1 MELRVL
7 PRSSPPLGLSLRK
20 RSSYKPATPSPNA
33 LLYSPANLPRHP
45 KMDALGQSNSGS
57 HPPSAFAGSRNCPP
71 RGAGQSEI
79 AEEKFLPPTRE
90 KPACSCLDTSP
101 AASHHSNRV
110 LMKIL
115 CFTPLPYGD
124 GSGWW
129 GRDLGLTVRAFRQL
143 GHDAQL
149 VCYPTTHSKDPFD
162 RPVQLIT
169 QSQARSKDWWIQQS
183 PDLILLGLWTQSKY
197 NPIRTAALSSNALV
211 IERCDGDG
219 FRLPS
224 CGHRQFWKNTISAQI
239 DAHPH
244 CPIALAAILGGGK
257 AGLFEIFASY
267 FESRLA
273 ATLAMVPLFLS
284 ETPLS
289 TRSLQSLATRIKSNP
304 SRFQHVP
311 HPIDENVF
319 SYAGELKK
327 NTVIAVGRWGSWQ
340 KDWPLTRR
348 AWKSFWIVIQ
358 IMRPFFSAVACP
370 WTELVKGFFLAAF
383 ARRRRYP
390 RVSERPKSCSL
401 LPATKAFCWQVARP
415 FARAAR

>member
-1 MELRVL
+1 
-7 PRSSPPLGLSLRK
+7 
-20 RSSYKPATPSPNA
+20 
-33 LLYSPANLPRHP
+33 
-45 KMDALGQSNSGS
+45 
-57 HPPSAFAGSRNCPP
+57 
-71 RGAGQSEI
+71 
-79 AEEKFLPPTRE
+79 
-90 KPACSCLDTSP
+90 
-101 AASHHSNRV
+101 
-110 LMKIL
+110 MKIL

-149 VCYPTTHSKDPFD
+149 VCYPTTHSKDPLD

-169 QSQARSKDWWIQQS
+169 QSQSTSRDWWIQQS
-183 PDLILLGLWTQSKY
+183 PDLILLGLWSQSKY
-197 NPIRTAALSSNALV
+197 KPIRTAALSSNALV

-239 DAHPH
+239 DARPH
-244 CPIALAAILGGGK
+244 CPIALAAIIGGCK
-257 AGLFEIFASY
+257 AGLFEIFAPY

-273 ATLAMVPLFLS
+273 TTLAMIPLFLS

-327 NTVIAVGRWGSWQ
+327 NTVIAVGRWSSWQ

-348 AWKSFWIVIQ
+348 ALESFLNRNPNYEAVVFGSGLSVGRIGERLFSRGVCPQEEISKRLREAKILFFASRYEGSMLAGGEALLSGCTVIG
-358 IMRPFFSAVACP
+358 PKTTPCSSYFASFFDGP
-370 WTELVKGFFLAAF
+370 T
-383 ARRRRYP
+383 
-390 RVSERPKSCSL
+390 
-401 LPATKAFCWQVARP
+401 LPE
-415 FARAAR
+415 RAASALAYALEAEAQAWSQCRRDPHKISEDARHQMGSLVIAQKILTLSSEINPSGPRKS

>member
-1 MELRVL
+1 
-7 PRSSPPLGLSLRK
+7 
-20 RSSYKPATPSPNA
+20 
-33 LLYSPANLPRHP
+33 
-45 KMDALGQSNSGS
+45 
-57 HPPSAFAGSRNCPP
+57 
-71 RGAGQSEI
+71 
-79 AEEKFLPPTRE
+79 
-90 KPACSCLDTSP
+90 
-101 AASHHSNRV
+101 
-110 LMKIL
+110 MKIL

-149 VCYPTTHSKDPFD
+149 VCYPTTHSKDPLD

-169 QSQARSKDWWIQQS
+169 QSQSTSRDWWIQQS
-183 PDLILLGLWTQSKY
+183 PDLILLGLWSQSKY
-197 NPIRTAALSSNALV
+197 KPIRTAALSSNALV

-239 DAHPH
+239 DARPH
-244 CPIALAAILGGGK
+244 CPIALAAIIGGCK

-340 KDWPLTRR
+340 KDWSLTRR
-348 AWKSFWIVIQ
+348 ALESFLNRNPNYEAVVFGSGLSVGRIGERLFSRGICPQ
-358 IMRPFFSAVACP
+358 EEISKRLREAKILFFAS
-370 WTELVKGFFLAAF
+370 
-383 ARRRRYP
+383 RY
-390 RVSERPKSCSL
+390 EGSL
-401 LPATKAFCWQVARP
+401 LAGGEALLSGCTVIGPKTTPCSSY
-415 FARAAR
+415 FASFFGGPTPPERAASALAYALEAEAQAWSQCRRDPHKISEDARHQMGSLVVAQKILTLSSEINPSDPRKS

>member
-1 MELRVL
+1 
-7 PRSSPPLGLSLRK
+7 
-20 RSSYKPATPSPNA
+20 
-33 LLYSPANLPRHP
+33 
-45 KMDALGQSNSGS
+45 
-57 HPPSAFAGSRNCPP
+57 
-71 RGAGQSEI
+71 
-79 AEEKFLPPTRE
+79 
-90 KPACSCLDTSP
+90 
-101 AASHHSNRV
+101 
-110 LMKIL
+110 MKIL

-124 GSGWW
+124 GSSWW

-149 VCYPTTHSKDPFD
+149 VCYPTTHSKDPLD

-169 QSQARSKDWWIQQS
+169 QSQSTSRDWWIQES
-183 PDLILLGLWTQSKY
+183 PDLILLGLWSQSKY
-197 NPIRTAALSSNALV
+197 KPIRTAALSSNALV

-239 DAHPH
+239 DARPH

-257 AGLFEIFASY
+257 AGLFEIFAPY

-327 NTVIAVGRWGSWQ
+327 NTVIAVGRWSSWQ

-348 AWKSFWIVIQ
+348 ALESFLNRNPNYEAVVFGSGLSVGRIGERLFSRGVCPQEEISKRLREAKILFFASRYEGSMLAGGEALLSGCTVIG
-358 IMRPFFSAVACP
+358 PKTTPCSSYFASFFGGP
-370 WTELVKGFFLAAF
+370 T
-383 ARRRRYP
+383 
-390 RVSERPKSCSL
+390 
-401 LPATKAFCWQVARP
+401 LPE
-415 FARAAR
+415 RAASALAYALEAEAQAWSQCRRDPHKISEDARHQMGSLVIAQKILTLNSEINPSGPRKS

>member
-1 MELRVL
+1 
-7 PRSSPPLGLSLRK
+7 
-20 RSSYKPATPSPNA
+20 
-33 LLYSPANLPRHP
+33 
-45 KMDALGQSNSGS
+45 
-57 HPPSAFAGSRNCPP
+57 
-71 RGAGQSEI
+71 
-79 AEEKFLPPTRE
+79 
-90 KPACSCLDTSP
+90 
-101 AASHHSNRV
+101 
-110 LMKIL
+110 MKIL

-149 VCYPTTHSKDPFD
+149 VCYPTTHSKDPLD

-169 QSQARSKDWWIQQS
+169 QSQSTSRDWWIQQS
-183 PDLILLGLWTQSKY
+183 PDLILLGLWSQSKY
-197 NPIRTAALSSNALV
+197 KPIRTAALSSNALV

-239 DAHPH
+239 DARPH

-319 SYAGELKK
+319 FFSGESKK

-340 KDWPLTRR
+340 KDWPLTRKALEIFLDR
-348 AWKSFWIVIQ
+348 NLDHEAVVFGSGLSVGRIGERLFSRGICPQEEISKSLREAKILFFASRYEGSMLAGGEALLSGCTVIG
-358 IMRPFFSAVACP
+358 PKTTPCSSYFASFFGGP
-370 WTELVKGFFLAAF
+370 T
-383 ARRRRYP
+383 
-390 RVSERPKSCSL
+390 
-401 LPATKAFCWQVARP
+401 LPE
-415 FARAAR
+415 RAASALAYALEAEAQAWSQCRRDPHKISEDARHQMGSLVVAQKILTLSSEINPSGPRKS

>member
-1 MELRVL
+1 
-7 PRSSPPLGLSLRK
+7 
-20 RSSYKPATPSPNA
+20 
-33 LLYSPANLPRHP
+33 
-45 KMDALGQSNSGS
+45 
-57 HPPSAFAGSRNCPP
+57 
-71 RGAGQSEI
+71 
-79 AEEKFLPPTRE
+79 
-90 KPACSCLDTSP
+90 
-101 AASHHSNRV
+101 
-110 LMKIL
+110 MKIL

-149 VCYPTTHSKDPFD
+149 VCYPTTHSKDPLD

-169 QSQARSKDWWIQQS
+169 QSQSTSRDWWIQQN
-183 PDLILLGLWTQSKY
+183 PDLILLGLWSQSKY
-197 NPIRTAALSSNALV
+197 RPIRTAALSSNALV

-224 CGHRQFWKNTISAQI
+224 CGHRQFWQNTISAQI

-289 TRSLQSLATRIKSNP
+289 TQSLQSLATRIGSNP
-304 SRFQHVP
+304 NRFQHVP

-319 SYAGELKK
+319 SYARESKK
-327 NTVIAVGRWGSWQ
+327 NTVIAIGRWGSWQ

-348 AWKSFWIVIQ
+348 ALESFLDRNPNYEAVVFGSGLSVGRIGERLFSRGICPQEEISKRLREAKILFFASRYEGSMLAGGEALLSGCTVIG
-358 IMRPFFSAVACP
+358 PKTTPCSSYFASFFGGP
-370 WTELVKGFFLAAF
+370 TPPE
-383 ARRRRYP
+383 
-390 RVSERPKSCSL
+390 
-401 LPATKAFCWQVARP
+401 
-415 FARAAR
+415 RAASALAYALEAEAQAWSQCRRDPHKISEDARHQMGSLVVAQKILTLSSEINPSDPRKS

>member
-1 MELRVL
+1 
-7 PRSSPPLGLSLRK
+7 
-20 RSSYKPATPSPNA
+20 
-33 LLYSPANLPRHP
+33 
-45 KMDALGQSNSGS
+45 
-57 HPPSAFAGSRNCPP
+57 
-71 RGAGQSEI
+71 
-79 AEEKFLPPTRE
+79 
-90 KPACSCLDTSP
+90 
-101 AASHHSNRV
+101 
-110 LMKIL
+110 MKIL

-149 VCYPTTHSKDPFD
+149 VCYPTTHSKDPLD

-169 QSQARSKDWWIQQS
+169 QSQSTSRDWWIQQS
-183 PDLILLGLWTQSKY
+183 PDLILLGLWSQSKY
-197 NPIRTAALSSNALV
+197 KPIRTAALSSNALV

-273 ATLAMVPLFLS
+273 TTLAMIPLFLS

-319 SYAGELKK
+319 SFAGESKR

-340 KDWPLTRR
+340 KDWPLTRKALEIFLDR
-348 AWKSFWIVIQ
+348 NPDYEAVIFGSGLPKGSIGERLFSRGICPQEEISKSLREAKILFFASRYEGSMLAGGEALLSGCTVIG
-358 IMRPFFSAVACP
+358 PKTTPCSSYFASFFGGP
-370 WTELVKGFFLAAF
+370 TTPE
-383 ARRRRYP
+383 
-390 RVSERPKSCSL
+390 
-401 LPATKAFCWQVARP
+401 
-415 FARAAR
+415 RAASALAYALEAEAQAWSQCRRDPHKISEDARHQMGSLVVAQKILTLSSEINPSDPRKS

>member
-1 MELRVL
+1 
-7 PRSSPPLGLSLRK
+7 
-20 RSSYKPATPSPNA
+20 
-33 LLYSPANLPRHP
+33 
-45 KMDALGQSNSGS
+45 
-57 HPPSAFAGSRNCPP
+57 
-71 RGAGQSEI
+71 
-79 AEEKFLPPTRE
+79 
-90 KPACSCLDTSP
+90 
-101 AASHHSNRV
+101 
-110 LMKIL
+110 MKIL

-124 GSGWW
+124 GSSWW

-149 VCYPTTHSKDPFD
+149 VCYPTTHSKDPLD

-169 QSQARSKDWWIQQS
+169 QSQSTSRDWWIQES
-183 PDLILLGLWTQSKY
+183 PDLILLGLWSQSKY
-197 NPIRTAALSSNALV
+197 KPIRTAALSSNALV

-239 DAHPH
+239 DARPH

-257 AGLFEIFASY
+257 AGLFEIFAPY

-327 NTVIAVGRWGSWQ
+327 NTVIAVGRWSSWQ

-348 AWKSFWIVIQ
+348 ALESFLNRNPNYEAVVFGSGLSVGRIGERLFSRGVCPQEEISKRLREAKILFFASRYEGSMLAGGEALLSGCTVIG
-358 IMRPFFSAVACP
+358 PKTTPCSSYFASFFGGP
-370 WTELVKGFFLAAF
+370 T
-383 ARRRRYP
+383 
-390 RVSERPKSCSL
+390 
-401 LPATKAFCWQVARP
+401 LPE
-415 FARAAR
+415 RAASALAYALEAEAQAWSQCRRDPHKISEDARHQMGSLVIAQKILTLSSEINPSGPRKS

>member
-1 MELRVL
+1 
-7 PRSSPPLGLSLRK
+7 
-20 RSSYKPATPSPNA
+20 
-33 LLYSPANLPRHP
+33 
-45 KMDALGQSNSGS
+45 
-57 HPPSAFAGSRNCPP
+57 
-71 RGAGQSEI
+71 
-79 AEEKFLPPTRE
+79 
-90 KPACSCLDTSP
+90 
-101 AASHHSNRV
+101 
-110 LMKIL
+110 MKIL

-149 VCYPTTHSKDPFD
+149 VCYPTTHSKDPLD

-169 QSQARSKDWWIQQS
+169 QSQSTSRDWWVQQS
-183 PDLILLGLWTQSKY
+183 PDLILLGLWSQSKY
-197 NPIRTAALSSNALV
+197 KPIRTAALSSNALV

-239 DAHPH
+239 DARPH
-244 CPIALAAILGGGK
+244 CPIALAAIIGGCK

-319 SYAGELKK
+319 FFSGESKK

-348 AWKSFWIVIQ
+348 ALESFLDRNPNYEAVVFGSGLSVGRIGERLFSRGICPQEEISKRLREAKILFFASRYEGSMLAGGEALLSGCTVIG
-358 IMRPFFSAVACP
+358 PKTTPCSSYFASFFGGP
-370 WTELVKGFFLAAF
+370 TPPE
-383 ARRRRYP
+383 
-390 RVSERPKSCSL
+390 
-401 LPATKAFCWQVARP
+401 
-415 FARAAR
+415 RAASALAYALEAEAQAWSQCRRDPHKISEDARHQMGSLVVAQKILTLSSEINPSDPRKS

>member
-1 MELRVL
+1 
-7 PRSSPPLGLSLRK
+7 
-20 RSSYKPATPSPNA
+20 
-33 LLYSPANLPRHP
+33 
-45 KMDALGQSNSGS
+45 
-57 HPPSAFAGSRNCPP
+57 
-71 RGAGQSEI
+71 
-79 AEEKFLPPTRE
+79 
-90 KPACSCLDTSP
+90 
-101 AASHHSNRV
+101 
-110 LMKIL
+110 MKIL

-149 VCYPTTHSKDPFD
+149 VCYPTTHSKDPLD

-169 QSQARSKDWWIQQS
+169 QSQSTSRDWWIQQS
-183 PDLILLGLWTQSKY
+183 PDLILLGLWSQSKY
-197 NPIRTAALSSNALV
+197 KPIRTAALSSNALV

-239 DAHPH
+239 DARPH
-244 CPIALAAILGGGK
+244 CPIALAAIIGGCK

-273 ATLAMVPLFLS
+273 TTLAMIPLFLS

-327 NTVIAVGRWGSWQ
+327 NTVIAVGRWSSWQ

-348 AWKSFWIVIQ
+348 ALESFLNRNPNYEAVVFGSGLSVGRIGERLFSRGVCPQEEISKRLREAKILFFASRYEGSMLAGGEALLSGCSVIG
-358 IMRPFFSAVACP
+358 PKTTPCSSYFASFFDGPTPPGRTASALASSLE
-370 WTELVKGFFLAAF
+370 TEAQAWSQF
-383 ARRRRYP
+383 RRDP
-390 RVSERPKSCSL
+390 HKISK
-401 LPATKAFCWQVARP
+401 VARHQLGSLVVAQKILTLASEINP
-415 FARAAR
+415 SGLEKS

>member
-1 MELRVL
+1 
-7 PRSSPPLGLSLRK
+7 
-20 RSSYKPATPSPNA
+20 
-33 LLYSPANLPRHP
+33 
-45 KMDALGQSNSGS
+45 
-57 HPPSAFAGSRNCPP
+57 
-71 RGAGQSEI
+71 
-79 AEEKFLPPTRE
+79 
-90 KPACSCLDTSP
+90 
-101 AASHHSNRV
+101 
-110 LMKIL
+110 MKIL

-149 VCYPTTHSKDPFD
+149 VCYPTTHSKDPLD

-169 QSQARSKDWWIQQS
+169 QSQSTSRDWWIQQS
-183 PDLILLGLWTQSKY
+183 PDLILLGLWSQSKY
-197 NPIRTAALSSNALV
+197 RPIRTAALSSNALV

-224 CGHRQFWKNTISAQI
+224 CGHRQFWQNTISAQI

-244 CPIALAAILGGGK
+244 WPLALAAILGGGK

-289 TRSLQSLATRIKSNP
+289 TQSLQSLATRIGSNP
-304 SRFQHVP
+304 NRIQHVP

-319 SYAGELKK
+319 SYARESKK

-340 KDWPLTRR
+340 KDWPLTRKALKIFLDR
-348 AWKSFWIVIQ
+348 NLDYE
-358 IMRPFFSAVACP
+358 AVVFGSG
-370 WTELVKGFFLAAF
+370 LSVG
-383 ARRRRYP
+383 RI
-390 RVSERPKSCSL
+390 SERLFSRGICPQEEISKRLREAKILFFASRYEGSMLAGGEALLSGCTVIGPKTTPCSSY
-401 LPATKAFCWQVARP
+401 
-415 FARAAR
+415 FASFFGGPTPPERAASALAYALEAEAQAWSQCRRDPHKISENARHQMGSLVVAQKILTLTSEISPSDRKKS

>member
-1 MELRVL
+1 
-7 PRSSPPLGLSLRK
+7 
-20 RSSYKPATPSPNA
+20 
-33 LLYSPANLPRHP
+33 
-45 KMDALGQSNSGS
+45 
-57 HPPSAFAGSRNCPP
+57 
-71 RGAGQSEI
+71 
-79 AEEKFLPPTRE
+79 
-90 KPACSCLDTSP
+90 
-101 AASHHSNRV
+101 
-110 LMKIL
+110 MKIL

-149 VCYPTTHSKDPFD
+149 VCYPTTHSKDPLD

-169 QSQARSKDWWIQQS
+169 QSQSTSRDWWVQQS
-183 PDLILLGLWTQSKY
+183 PDLILLGLWSQSKY
-197 NPIRTAALSSNALV
+197 KPIRTAALSSNALV

-239 DAHPH
+239 DARPH
-244 CPIALAAILGGGK
+244 CPIALAAIIGGCK

-319 SYAGELKK
+319 FFSGESKK

-348 AWKSFWIVIQ
+348 ALESFLDRNPNYEAVVFGSGLSVGRIGERLFSRGICPQEEISKRLREAKILFFASRYEGSMLAGGEALLSGCTVIG
-358 IMRPFFSAVACP
+358 PKTTPCSSYFASFFGGP
-370 WTELVKGFFLAAF
+370 TPPE
-383 ARRRRYP
+383 
-390 RVSERPKSCSL
+390 
-401 LPATKAFCWQVARP
+401 
-415 FARAAR
+415 RAASALAYALEAEAQAWSQCRRDPHKISENARHQMGSLVVAQKILTLTSEINPSDLKKS

>member
-1 MELRVL
+1 
-7 PRSSPPLGLSLRK
+7 
-20 RSSYKPATPSPNA
+20 
-33 LLYSPANLPRHP
+33 
-45 KMDALGQSNSGS
+45 
-57 HPPSAFAGSRNCPP
+57 
-71 RGAGQSEI
+71 
-79 AEEKFLPPTRE
+79 
-90 KPACSCLDTSP
+90 
-101 AASHHSNRV
+101 
-110 LMKIL
+110 MKIL

-149 VCYPTTHSKDPFD
+149 VCYPTTHSKDPLD

-169 QSQARSKDWWIQQS
+169 QSQSTSRDWWIQQN
-183 PDLILLGLWTQSKY
+183 PDLILLGLWSQSKY
-197 NPIRTAALSSNALV
+197 RPIRTAALSSNALV

-224 CGHRQFWKNTISAQI
+224 CGHRQFWQNTISAQI

-284 ETPLS
+284 ETPVS
-289 TRSLQSLATRIKSNP
+289 TQSLQSLATRIGSNP
-304 SRFQHVP
+304 NRFQHVP

-319 SYAGELKK
+319 SYARESKK

-340 KDWPLTRR
+340 KDWPLTRKALKIFLDR
-348 AWKSFWIVIQ
+348 NLDYE
-358 IMRPFFSAVACP
+358 AVVFGSG
-370 WTELVKGFFLAAF
+370 LSVG
-383 ARRRRYP
+383 RI
-390 RVSERPKSCSL
+390 SERLFSRGICPQEEISKRLREAKILFFASRYEGSMLAGGEALLSGCTVIGPRTTPCSSY
-401 LPATKAFCWQVARP
+401 
-415 FARAAR
+415 FASFFGGPTPPERAASALAYALQAEAQAWSQCRRDPHKISENARHQMGSLVVAQKILTLTSEINPSDLKKS

>member
-1 MELRVL
+1 
-7 PRSSPPLGLSLRK
+7 
-20 RSSYKPATPSPNA
+20 
-33 LLYSPANLPRHP
+33 
-45 KMDALGQSNSGS
+45 
-57 HPPSAFAGSRNCPP
+57 
-71 RGAGQSEI
+71 
-79 AEEKFLPPTRE
+79 
-90 KPACSCLDTSP
+90 
-101 AASHHSNRV
+101 
-110 LMKIL
+110 MKIL

-149 VCYPTTHSKDPFD
+149 VCYPTTHSKDPLD

-169 QSQARSKDWWIQQS
+169 QSQSTSRDWWVQQS
-183 PDLILLGLWTQSKY
+183 PDLILLGLWSQSKY
-197 NPIRTAALSSNALV
+197 KPIRTAALSSNALV

-239 DAHPH
+239 DARPH
-244 CPIALAAILGGGK
+244 CPIALAAIIGGCK

-319 SYAGELKK
+319 FFSGESKK

-348 AWKSFWIVIQ
+348 ALESFLDRNPNYEAVVFGSGLSVGRIGERLFSRGICPQEEISKRLREAKILFFASRYEGSMLAGGEALLSGCTVIG
-358 IMRPFFSAVACP
+358 PKTTPCSSYFASFFGGP
-370 WTELVKGFFLAAF
+370 TPPE
-383 ARRRRYP
+383 
-390 RVSERPKSCSL
+390 
-401 LPATKAFCWQVARP
+401 
-415 FARAAR
+415 RAASALAYALEAEAQAWSQCRRDPHKISEDARHQMGSLVVAKKILNLASEINPSDPRKS

>member
-1 MELRVL
+1 
-7 PRSSPPLGLSLRK
+7 
-20 RSSYKPATPSPNA
+20 
-33 LLYSPANLPRHP
+33 
-45 KMDALGQSNSGS
+45 
-57 HPPSAFAGSRNCPP
+57 
-71 RGAGQSEI
+71 
-79 AEEKFLPPTRE
+79 
-90 KPACSCLDTSP
+90 
-101 AASHHSNRV
+101 
-110 LMKIL
+110 MKIL

-143 GHDAQL
+143 GHDAHL
-149 VCYPTTHSKDPFD
+149 VCYPTTHSKDPLD

-197 NPIRTAALSSNALV
+197 NPIRTAALCSNARV

-224 CGHRQFWKNTISAQI
+224 CGLQQFWKNTISAQI
-239 DAHPH
+239 DARPNW
-244 CPIALAAILGGGK
+244 PIAIAAIVGGCK
-257 AGLFEIFASY
+257 AGLFAIFAPY

-273 ATLAMVPLFLS
+273 TTLAMIPLFLS
-284 ETPLS
+284 ETPIS

-319 SYAGELKK
+319 SFAGESKK
-327 NTVIAVGRWGSWQ
+327 NTVIAVGRWCAWQ

-348 AWKSFWIVIQ
+348 ALEIFLDRNPNYEAVLFGSGLPVGRIGERIFSRGICPQVEISKTLREAKILFFASRYESFLLAGGEALFSGCTVIGPGTIPSAFYFSEFFNGPTPPGRTASSLAYALEAESQAWSQCRRDPHKISEDARHQMGSLVVAQKILTLSLEINPSDPRKS
-358 IMRPFFSAVACP
+358 
-370 WTELVKGFFLAAF
+370 
-383 ARRRRYP
+383 
-390 RVSERPKSCSL
+390 
-401 LPATKAFCWQVARP
+401 
-415 FARAAR
+415 

>member
-1 MELRVL
+1 
-7 PRSSPPLGLSLRK
+7 
-20 RSSYKPATPSPNA
+20 
-33 LLYSPANLPRHP
+33 
-45 KMDALGQSNSGS
+45 
-57 HPPSAFAGSRNCPP
+57 
-71 RGAGQSEI
+71 
-79 AEEKFLPPTRE
+79 
-90 KPACSCLDTSP
+90 
-101 AASHHSNRV
+101 
-110 LMKIL
+110 MKIL

-149 VCYPTTHSKDPFD
+149 VCYPTTHSKDPLD

-169 QSQARSKDWWIQQS
+169 QSQSTSRDWWIQQN
-183 PDLILLGLWTQSKY
+183 PDLILLGLWSQSKY
-197 NPIRTAALSSNALV
+197 RPIRTAALSSNALV

-224 CGHRQFWKNTISAQI
+224 CGHRQFWQNTISAQI

-289 TRSLQSLATRIKSNP
+289 TQSLQSLATRIGSNP
-304 SRFQHVP
+304 NRFQHVP

-319 SYAGELKK
+319 SYARESKK

-340 KDWPLTRR
+340 KDWPLTRKALKIFLDR
-348 AWKSFWIVIQ
+348 NLDYE
-358 IMRPFFSAVACP
+358 AVVFGSG
-370 WTELVKGFFLAAF
+370 LSVG
-383 ARRRRYP
+383 RI
-390 RVSERPKSCSL
+390 SERLFSRGICPQEEISKRLREAKILFFASRYEGSMLAGGEALLSGCTVIGPRTTPCSSY
-401 LPATKAFCWQVARP
+401 
-415 FARAAR
+415 FASFFGGPTPPERAASALAYALEAEAQAWSQCRRDPHKISENARHQMGSLVVAQKILTLTSEINPSDLKKS

>member
-1 MELRVL
+1 
-7 PRSSPPLGLSLRK
+7 
-20 RSSYKPATPSPNA
+20 
-33 LLYSPANLPRHP
+33 
-45 KMDALGQSNSGS
+45 
-57 HPPSAFAGSRNCPP
+57 
-71 RGAGQSEI
+71 
-79 AEEKFLPPTRE
+79 
-90 KPACSCLDTSP
+90 
-101 AASHHSNRV
+101 
-110 LMKIL
+110 MKIL

-149 VCYPTTHSKDPFD
+149 VCYPTTHSKDPLD

-169 QSQARSKDWWIQQS
+169 QSQSTSRDWWVQQS
-183 PDLILLGLWTQSKY
+183 PDLILLGLWSQSKY
-197 NPIRTAALSSNALV
+197 KPIRTAALSSNALV

-239 DAHPH
+239 DARPH
-244 CPIALAAILGGGK
+244 CPIALAAIIGGCK

-319 SYAGELKK
+319 FFSGESKK

-348 AWKSFWIVIQ
+348 ALESFLDRNPNYEAVVFGSGLSVGRIGERLFSRGICPQEEISKRLREAKILFFASRYEGSMLAGGEALLSGCTVIG
-358 IMRPFFSAVACP
+358 PKTTPCSSYFASFFGGP
-370 WTELVKGFFLAAF
+370 TPPE
-383 ARRRRYP
+383 
-390 RVSERPKSCSL
+390 
-401 LPATKAFCWQVARP
+401 
-415 FARAAR
+415 RAASALAYALEAEAQAWSQCRRDPHMISENARHQMGSLVVAQKILTLTSEINPSDLKKS

>member
-1 MELRVL
+1 
-7 PRSSPPLGLSLRK
+7 
-20 RSSYKPATPSPNA
+20 
-33 LLYSPANLPRHP
+33 
-45 KMDALGQSNSGS
+45 
-57 HPPSAFAGSRNCPP
+57 
-71 RGAGQSEI
+71 
-79 AEEKFLPPTRE
+79 
-90 KPACSCLDTSP
+90 
-101 AASHHSNRV
+101 
-110 LMKIL
+110 MKIL

-149 VCYPTTHSKDPFD
+149 VCYPTTHSKDPLD

-169 QSQARSKDWWIQQS
+169 QSQSTSRDWWVQQS
-183 PDLILLGLWTQSKY
+183 PDLILLGLWSQSKY
-197 NPIRTAALSSNALV
+197 KPIRTAALSSNALV

-239 DAHPH
+239 DARPH
-244 CPIALAAILGGGK
+244 CPIALAAIIGGCK

-319 SYAGELKK
+319 FFSGESKK

-348 AWKSFWIVIQ
+348 ALESFLDRNPNYEAVVFGSGLSVGRIGERLFSRGICPQ
-358 IMRPFFSAVACP
+358 EEISKRLREAKILFFAS
-370 WTELVKGFFLAAF
+370 
-383 ARRRRYP
+383 RY
-390 RVSERPKSCSL
+390 EGSL
-401 LPATKAFCWQVARP
+401 LAGGEALLSGCTVIGPKTTPCSSY
-415 FARAAR
+415 FASFFGGPTPPERAASALAYALEAEAQAWSQCRRDPHKISEDARHQMGSLVVAQKILTLSSEINPSDPRKS

>member
-1 MELRVL
+1 
-7 PRSSPPLGLSLRK
+7 
-20 RSSYKPATPSPNA
+20 
-33 LLYSPANLPRHP
+33 
-45 KMDALGQSNSGS
+45 
-57 HPPSAFAGSRNCPP
+57 
-71 RGAGQSEI
+71 
-79 AEEKFLPPTRE
+79 
-90 KPACSCLDTSP
+90 
-101 AASHHSNRV
+101 
-110 LMKIL
+110 MKIL

-149 VCYPTTHSKDPFD
+149 VCYPTTHSKDPLD

-169 QSQARSKDWWIQQS
+169 QSQSTSRDWWIQQN
-183 PDLILLGLWTQSKY
+183 PDLILLGLWSQSKY
-197 NPIRTAALSSNALV
+197 RPIRTAALSSNALV

-224 CGHRQFWKNTISAQI
+224 CGHRQFWQNTISAQI

-284 ETPLS
+284 ETPVS
-289 TRSLQSLATRIKSNP
+289 TQSLQSLATRIGSNP
-304 SRFQHVP
+304 NRFQHVP

-319 SYAGELKK
+319 SYARESKK

-340 KDWPLTRR
+340 KDWPLTRKALKIFLDR
-348 AWKSFWIVIQ
+348 NLDYE
-358 IMRPFFSAVACP
+358 AVVFGSG
-370 WTELVKGFFLAAF
+370 LSVG
-383 ARRRRYP
+383 RI
-390 RVSERPKSCSL
+390 SERLFSRGICPQEEISKRLREAKILFFASRYEGSMLAGGEALLSGCTVIGPRTTPCSSY
-401 LPATKAFCWQVARP
+401 
-415 FARAAR
+415 FASFFGGPTPPERAASALAYALEAEAQAWSQCRRDPHKISENARHQMGSLVVAQKILTLTSEINPSDLKKS

>member
-1 MELRVL
+1 
-7 PRSSPPLGLSLRK
+7 
-20 RSSYKPATPSPNA
+20 
-33 LLYSPANLPRHP
+33 
-45 KMDALGQSNSGS
+45 
-57 HPPSAFAGSRNCPP
+57 
-71 RGAGQSEI
+71 
-79 AEEKFLPPTRE
+79 
-90 KPACSCLDTSP
+90 
-101 AASHHSNRV
+101 
-110 LMKIL
+110 MKIL

-149 VCYPTTHSKDPFD
+149 VCYPTTHSKDPLD

-169 QSQARSKDWWIQQS
+169 RSQARSKDWWIQQS
-183 PDLILLGLWTQSKY
+183 PDLILLGLWSQSKY
-197 NPIRTAALSSNALV
+197 KPIRTAALSSNALV

-224 CGHRQFWKNTISAQI
+224 CGHQQFWKNTISAQI
-239 DAHPH
+239 DARPNW
-244 CPIALAAILGGGK
+244 PIAIAAIVGGCK
-257 AGLFEIFASY
+257 AGLFEIFAPY

-273 ATLAMVPLFLS
+273 TTLAMIPLFLS

-327 NTVIAVGRWGSWQ
+327 NTVIAVGRWSSWQ

-348 AWKSFWIVIQ
+348 ALESFLNRNPNYEAVVFGSGLSVGRIGERLFSRGVCPQEEISKRLREAKILFFASRYEGSMLAGGEALLSGCTVIG
-358 IMRPFFSAVACP
+358 PKTTPCSSYFASFFGGP
-370 WTELVKGFFLAAF
+370 T
-383 ARRRRYP
+383 
-390 RVSERPKSCSL
+390 
-401 LPATKAFCWQVARP
+401 LPE
-415 FARAAR
+415 RAASALAYALEAEAQAWSQCRRDPHKISEDARHQMGSLVVAQKILTLSSEINPSDPRKS